1 MALLFRPRDHLP
13 GSCLPLHS
21 GRCRAVRSAVR
32 ISDAPTHEYQ
42 GSSHPG
48 QGAGLPSIEP
58 LVCDSFH
65 AYVGGRGGGV
75 LGVGDSRW
83 SVSWRPMPT
92 TPELPD
98 FLTVEEAARVLRIG
112 RTAAYAL
119 ARTWR
124 DTNGR
129 EGLPAVPFGRLL
141 RVPRVA
147 LEEMAGGSITATPA
161 CRQGAAA
168 GVGGTDCEA
177 IEAPTSPRVYTPA
190 PPPAHRLRR
199 PADPPPHLTPD
210 ARPPSHRL
218 PQPR

>member
-1 MALLFRPRDHLP
+1 
-13 GSCLPLHS
+13 
-21 GRCRAVRSAVR
+21 
-32 ISDAPTHEYQ
+32 
-42 GSSHPG
+42 
-48 QGAGLPSIEP
+48 
-58 LVCDSFH
+58 
-65 AYVGGRGGGV
+65 
-75 LGVGDSRW
+75 
-83 SVSWRPMPT
+83 MPT

-161 CRQGAAA
+161 VVKEPQLAS
-168 GVGGTDCEA
+168 
-177 IEAPTSPRVYTPA
+177 EAPIAKPSRPQPPRAST
-190 PPPAHRLRR
+190 RLHRR
-199 PADPPPHLTPD
+199 PRTASADQPTLPLT
-210 ARPPSHRL
+210 
-218 PQPR
+218 